1 MESIAT
7 LAALMGRMQKFLGVL
22 RSAGMPDRFL
32 HEVVNNSEFREELVA
47 WVDSQ
52 PAFRLIHGRFTPLA
66 DKIAMVKSW
75 PDINPADVDA
85 AVALARE
92 NGTIAGFKAES
103 PDNPLLDL
111 VIVVYRESLPATLL
125 YGRALMMETFEGRYA
140 EWEEAYAG
148 GVDHERVEL
157 IPGACEFR
165 PNTIEVQ
172 AVDFGAN
179 WDRQHGNVL
188 SDVQKAQAGALA
200 DFAGLFNAS
209 QSPKWV
215 EQMDGK
221 TVPYTI
227 LAALLLSVPGYGVRS
242 YSPSVWHR
250 GGKAKLFGIHVDSRF
265 REVSMAVIRK
275 YKS

>member
-1 MESIAT
+1 
-7 LAALMGRMQKFLGVL
+7 MGRMQKFLGVL

-66 DKIAMVKSW
+66 DKVEMVKSW
-75 PDINPADVDA
+75 PGINPADVDV
-85 AVALARE
+85 AVALAHE
-92 NGTIAGFKAES
+92 NGTIAGFEAES

-125 YGRALMMETFEGRYA
+125 YGRARFMEAFEGRYV
-140 EWEEAYAG
+140 EWREAYAS
-148 GVDHERVEL
+148 GVDDKRIEL
-157 IPGACEFR
+157 IPGAREFR

-188 SDVQKAQAGALA
+188 RDVQRAQAGQLE
-200 DFAGLFNAS
+200 DFAALFNAS

-227 LAALLLSVPGYGVRS
+227 LAALLLSVPGYDARS
-242 YSPSVWHR
+242 NSPYVWHD
-250 GGKAKLFGIHVDSRF
+250 GDEAELSGDHVDDRF
-265 REVSMAVIRK
+265 RGHSMAVIRK